1 MSSNFDKSSFEKERG
16 MTEGNDYMIVSI
28 DRRTF
33 ESVCINELRMLLQPL
48 REVAIMARV
57 MLPGEARP
65 SFVENAMVEL
75 ETRREDDDVE
85 DDFWESEEDEL
96 LKMTASSGDEES
108 LQGERAWQLLQA
120 MDVKSQKKAQQRGRK
135 MARNIDK
142 RERSFRKQKQAA
154 AEDASMASLLVKR
167 PGGNEASQYSSLAAT
182 MTSSVTGNERVQDGI
197 HGRPLSRV
205 ILVGG
210 ATRMP
215 VIAKLLEAVV
225 GVVPQGT
232 VNPDEAVALGCAVQ
246 VGILDGE
253 NDGLLG
259 GAQAVLSPIQA
270 AVMRALAIKKRRCT
284 NSLVTAGTSGM
295 LTTSEPGKGEMGK
308 KMSDGLGGMFAVDE
322 FDDEGDFY

>member
-1 MSSNFDKSSFEKERG
+1 
-16 MTEGNDYMIVSI
+16 
-28 DRRTF
+28 
-33 ESVCINELRMLLQPL
+33 
-48 REVAIMARV
+48 
-57 MLPGEARP
+57 
-65 SFVENAMVEL
+65 
-75 ETRREDDDVE
+75 
-85 DDFWESEEDEL
+85 
-96 LKMTASSGDEES
+96 
-108 LQGERAWQLLQA
+108 
-120 MDVKSQKKAQQRGRK
+120 
-135 MARNIDK
+135 
-142 RERSFRKQKQAA
+142 
-154 AEDASMASLLVKR
+154 
-167 PGGNEASQYSSLAAT
+167 
-182 MTSSVTGNERVQDGI
+182 
-197 HGRPLSRV
+197 
-205 ILVGG
+205 
-210 ATRMP
+210 MP
-215 VIAKLLEAVV
+215 VIAKLHEAVV